1 MTAYNSSLNRE
12 HDHRRASTSN
22 SAAAA
27 TLGARLFIGAR
38 FHRRARALK
47 LAMRH

>member
-12 HDHRRASTSN
+12 NDYRRASTSN
-22 SAAAA
+22 SAAAE

-38 FHRRARALK
+38 AQ